1 MNYGDALDY
10 LLFQHDEYTMKPIL
24 DEQGRKQLRDEYYI
38 DGINCEPMFFEK
50 ECEMVNK
57 KYHKNY
63 RYDEIKSHHY
73 VLSFD
78 PSDKTERGLTGE
90 KAQQLGLEFA
100 RKNFP
105 GHQILVVTHTDGHNH
120 SGNIHV
126 HIVLNSVRKE
136 TVAEE
141 DFMERPCDHK
151 AGYKHHQTRALLTH
165 LQKSLME
172 LCEREKLHQ
181 IDLLSPSASKITQ
194 EEYWAQ
200 RRGQK
205 NLDEINKQI
214 IEDGYIPT
222 QTNFQTQKQK
232 IRNAVN
238 ELAAVSKSFE
248 DFQSQLFE
256 KYKITV
262 IEKRGRYSY
271 HLPEREKNISER
283 SLGTHYGKEYLSSIY
298 GTKTKSITPE
308 IPSMREYDPTYDY
321 QADPITILYIRSK
334 LRLVTDLQ
342 TCVKAQQN
350 QAYAHKVTGNHEAWI
365 NEQYQELEKGLIVGD
380 VVVLHDNV
388 IQLTKGSETI
398 QIAGLDDPDC
408 TDRDTYI
415 QESMVQTKISNMSLS
430 NEYSIL
436 LSHRPEM
443 FEEYVS
449 EEVDLVLSGHA
460 HGGQFRVPFIGGI
473 IAPNQGLFPKFDAGK
488 YIKNNTTMIVS
499 RGIGN
504 SIIPV
509 RFNNRPEIVIVEL
522 IRD

>member
-1 MNYGDALDY
+1 MLRKKRIWVTILL
-10 LLFQHDEYTMKPIL
+10 LLF
-24 DEQGRKQLRDEYYI
+24 
-38 DGINCEPMFFEK
+38 
-50 ECEMVNK
+50 
-57 KYHKNY
+57 
-63 RYDEIKSHHY
+63 
-73 VLSFD
+73 
-78 PSDKTERGLTGE
+78 
-90 KAQQLGLEFA
+90 
-100 RKNFP
+100 
-105 GHQILVVTHTDGHNH
+105 ILVVWTIWGNVTVGVTHYTVTSNRLPH
-120 SGNIHV
+120 SF
-126 HIVLNSVRKE
+126 
-136 TVAEE
+136 
-141 DFMERPCDHK
+141 D
-151 AGYKHHQTRALLTH
+151 GYKIAVV
-165 LQKSLME
+165 SD
-172 LCEREKLHQ
+172 LHNVQ
-181 IDLLSPSASKITQ
+181 F
-194 EEYWAQ
+194 
-200 RRGQK
+200 G
-205 NLDEINKQI
+205 NN
-214 IEDGYIPT
+214 
-222 QTNFQTQKQK
+222 N
-232 IRNAVN
+232 
-238 ELAAVSKSFE
+238 
-248 DFQSQLFE
+248 SQLVE
-256 KYKITV
+256 KIKKEHPDIIAITGDLV
-262 IEKRGRYSY
+262 DSNRTDIEIAIQLVSQ
-271 HLPEREKNISER
+271 L
-283 SLGTHYGKEYLSSIY
+283 T
-298 GTKTKSITPE
+298 E
-308 IPSMREYDPTYDY
+308 IAPCYY
-321 QADPITILYIRSK
+321 
-334 LRLVTDLQ
+334 
-342 TCVKAQQN
+342 
-350 QAYAHKVTGNHEAWI
+350 VTGNHEAWI